1 MIQGRHIPGLL
12 VGAALLM
19 GAAATHA
26 SAPVP
31 SFFNTKELQ
40 SSDLKAFTK
49 WTGALARFEATLD
62 ATQRQTYKRVVA
74 HRRALYVQGL
84 VAGLVLAAVVVGPM
98 RVYGG
103 ASASLCGCAAVVLVF
118 VTTFLYYILAP
129 KSVYMVEVLTT
140 PVQRRAWVDVYRG
153 MQVTPY
159 GSFAG
164 ALVAAFVFFAC
175 LPSGVC

>member
-1 MIQGRHIPGLL
+1 MLPTTHCLTCVLALAFLLTSIAIPFTAYGT
-12 VGAALLM
+12 
-19 GAAATHA
+19 ATT
-26 SAPVP
+26 S
-31 SFFNTKELQ
+31 
-40 SSDLKAFTK
+40 KA
-49 WTGALARFEATLD
+49 GALARFEATLD
-62 ATQRQTYKRVVA
+62 ATQRQTYERVVA

-129 KSVYMVEVLTT
+129 KPVYMVEVLTT
-140 PVQRRAWVDVYRG
+140 PAQSRAWVDVYRG
-153 MQVTPY
+153 MQLTTY